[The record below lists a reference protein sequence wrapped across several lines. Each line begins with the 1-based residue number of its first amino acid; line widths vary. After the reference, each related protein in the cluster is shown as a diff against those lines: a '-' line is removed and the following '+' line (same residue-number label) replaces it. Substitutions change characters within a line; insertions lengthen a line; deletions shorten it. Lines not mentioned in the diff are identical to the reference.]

1 MSHEEQKVE
10 AMEQVEVQPVEPTDV
25 DSEVTAEQARIAELE
40 AQLEAAQQA
49 SLEERER
56 AVRAVAEMENLRRRA
71 AQDVEKAHKFALEKF
86 AAELLPVLDNL
97 ERAIELADKEN
108 DTLKPMIEGVEL
120 TLKSMQSGVAK
131 FGLVALDPTNQ
142 PFDPNAHQAMS
153 MVPSADVAPNT
164 VIAVMQKGYEL
175 NGRVIRPAMVMVS
188 KSADWSRCSHQ
199 ARRLAGFLLD
209 VAPKNV
215 SGVIWLSGG
224 LYAGFFRA
232 GLEAPT

>member
-1 MSHEEQKVE
+1 MNHEEQKVE
-10 AMEQVEVQPVEPTDV
+10 AMEQVEAQPVEPTDV

-49 SLEERER
+49 SAEERER
-56 AVRAVAEMENLRRRA
+56 AIRAVAEMENLRRRA

-86 AAELLPVLDNL
+86 AGELLPVLDNL

-108 DTLKPMIEGVEL
+108 DALKPMIEGVEL

-153 MVPSADVAPNT
+153 MVPSAEVAPNT

-188 KSADWSRCSHQ
+188 KSAD
-199 ARRLAGFLLD
+199 
-209 VAPKNV
+209 
-215 SGVIWLSGG
+215 
-224 LYAGFFRA
+224 
-232 GLEAPT
+232 

>member
-10 AMEQVEVQPVEPTDV
+10 AMEQVEAQPVEPTDV

-40 AQLEAAQQA
+40 AQLETAQQA

-56 AVRAVAEMENLRRRA
+56 AIRAVAEMENLRRRA

-120 TLKSMQSGVAK
+120 TLKSMQSGVGK

-188 KSADWSRCSHQ
+188 KSAD
-199 ARRLAGFLLD
+199 
-209 VAPKNV
+209 
-215 SGVIWLSGG
+215 
-224 LYAGFFRA
+224 
-232 GLEAPT
+232 

>member
-1 MSHEEQKVE
+1 MNHEEQKVE

-40 AQLEAAQQA
+40 AQLETAIQKAA
-49 SLEERER
+49 EERER
-56 AVRAVAEMENLRRRA
+56 ALRTAAEMENLRRRTEL
-71 AQDVEKAHKFALEKF
+71 DVEKAHKFALEKF
-86 AAELLPVLDNL
+86 AGELLPVLDNL

-108 DTLKPMIEGVEL
+108 EALKPMIEGVEL

-131 FGLVALDPTNQ
+131 FGLVALDPLNQ

-175 NGRVIRPAMVMVS
+175 NSRVIRPAMVMIAKAV
-188 KSADWSRCSHQ
+188 D
-199 ARRLAGFLLD
+199 
-209 VAPKNV
+209 
-215 SGVIWLSGG
+215 
-224 LYAGFFRA
+224 
-232 GLEAPT
+232 

>member
-10 AMEQVEVQPVEPTDV
+10 AMEQLDAQPVEPTDV

-56 AVRAVAEMENLRRRA
+56 AIRAVAEMENLRRRA

-86 AAELLPVLDNL
+86 ATELLPVLDNL

-188 KSADWSRCSHQ
+188 KSAD
-199 ARRLAGFLLD
+199 
-209 VAPKNV
+209 
-215 SGVIWLSGG
+215 
-224 LYAGFFRA
+224 
-232 GLEAPT
+232 

>member
-1 MSHEEQKVE
+1 MNHEEQKVE
-10 AMEQVEVQPVEPTDV
+10 AMEQVEAQPVEPTDV

-49 SLEERER
+49 AADERER

-86 AAELLPVLDNL
+86 AGELLPVLDNL

-108 DTLKPMIEGVEL
+108 EALKPMIEGVEL
-120 TLKSMQSGVAK
+120 TLKSMQGGVAK
-131 FGLVALDPTNQ
+131 FGLVALDPQNQ

-153 MVPSADVAPNT
+153 MIENAELAPNT

-188 KSADWSRCSHQ
+188 K
-199 ARRLAGFLLD
+199 
-209 VAPKNV
+209 AP
-215 SGVIWLSGG
+215 
-224 LYAGFFRA
+224 A
-232 GLEAPT
+232 

>member
-97 ERAIELADKEN
+97 ERAIELADKESEA
-108 DTLKPMIEGVEL
+108 LKPMIEGVEL
-120 TLKSMQSGVAK
+120 TLKSMQSSVAK
-131 FGLVALDPTNQ
+131 FGLVALDPQNQ

-153 MVPSADVAPNT
+153 MIENAELAPNT

-175 NGRVIRPAMVMVS
+175 NGRVIRPAMVMIAKAV
-188 KSADWSRCSHQ
+188 D
-199 ARRLAGFLLD
+199 
-209 VAPKNV
+209 
-215 SGVIWLSGG
+215 
-224 LYAGFFRA
+224 
-232 GLEAPT
+232 

>member
-10 AMEQVEVQPVEPTDV
+10 AMEQVEAQPVEPTDV

-40 AQLEAAQQA
+40 AQLEAQLEAAQQA

-56 AVRAVAEMENLRRRA
+56 AIRAVAEMENLRRRA

-188 KSADWSRCSHQ
+188 KSAD
-199 ARRLAGFLLD
+199 
-209 VAPKNV
+209 
-215 SGVIWLSGG
+215 
-224 LYAGFFRA
+224 
-232 GLEAPT
+232 